1 METKSQRLKEIRK
14 LKELEYG
21 SFSRNMNDI
30 GTVWSTLLG
39 LPDPIP
45 GWKVAN
51 MYVAA
56 KLIRAKKRFKKD
68 NYDDAENYLYQARL
82 MQEVDTAEEEHL
94 RKIFNT
100 DGIVKDQVDK

>member
-45 GWKVAN
+45 GWMVAN

-56 KLIRAKKRFKKD
+56 
-68 NYDDAENYLYQARL
+68 
-82 MQEVDTAEEEHL
+82 
-94 RKIFNT
+94 
-100 DGIVKDQVDK
+100 